1 MNSCLYEFIKSTV
14 TGNQMSIA
22 GLNLKLFKIED
33 PDPEGQGL
41 TEQ

>member
-22 GLNLKLFKIED
+22 GLNLKLFEIED
-33 PDPEGQGL
+33 LGPEDQGL
-41 TEQ
+41 TDR